1 MRCGASPSTSPGCP
15 LLRNRF
21 RKAESSRCRSINR
34 AAYGRLLALH
44 PFDCRTGA
52 HLEPIGRLA
61 PRRTRF
67 NCVHNSLAQLQGA
80 WLRHRSAL
88 QNPNQCP
95 PDSTIQA
102 CRGIPINSAEI
113 RSNTILVLL
122 CRGFHRLDLD
132 VRRAAV
138 QSLQHVVSTCPPI
151 VAIVAVVMVA
161 RRDANQK
168 SFGKRAWWRMPACLT
183 LRQLLITLEF

>member
-1 MRCGASPSTSPGCP
+1 MLPVACRRCIHLIAELGLTSNQSAAS
-15 LLRNRF
+15 
-21 RKAESSRCRSINR
+21 
-34 AAYGRLLALH
+34 
-44 PFDCRTGA
+44 
-52 HLEPIGRLA
+52 
-61 PRRTRF
+61 RRD
-67 NCVHNSLAQLQGA
+67 A
-80 WLRHRSAL
+80 
-88 QNPNQCP
+88 
-95 PDSTIQA
+95 PDSTASTTRSLNSKEHGFGIDPPSKTRINARQIQLSKPA
-102 CRGIPINSAEI
+102 GESRFNSAEI